1 MTRKSA
7 AQPPESPIAE
17 SATDVQY
24 LGRKTSRQGSEQRR
38 QAILDASMRIIVRDG
53 VRAIRHRAVAAE
65 AQVPLSATTY
75 YFKDID
81 DLIIDTFALFIERS
95 AANMAAFWLSVQAEL
110 ERVVRYRES
119 NSEVLQVMVDY
130 IVRMT
135 VDYVHSELIHGR
147 DRLMAEQALR
157 VEALINPRLHDLV
170 NAHRKILWS
179 GVDKLFEA
187 MGSPQP
193 FEDAQA
199 FVAIVLRMEYQGLL
213 DGMDNLDLDEWRAV
227 LTRYLCLVMK
237 L

>member
-1 MTRKSA
+1 MTRKPV
-7 AQPPESPIAE
+7 AQPPVAPVTELN
-17 SATDVQY
+17 TDVQY
-24 LGRKTSRQGSEQRR
+24 LGRKASRQGSEQRR

-95 AANMAAFWLSVQAEL
+95 AANMAAFWQGAEDEL
-110 ERVVRYRES
+110 KQIAHYRES
-119 NSEVLQVMVDY
+119 DGEAQRRMITH
-130 IVRMT
+130 IVEKIL
-135 VDYVHSELIHGR
+135 DYVHGELVNGR
-147 DRLMAEQALR
+147 ERLMAEQALR
-157 VEALINPRLHDLV
+157 LEALINPRLHALA
-170 NAHRKILWS
+170 NAHRRILWR
-179 GVDKLFEA
+179 GVDDFFKAL
-187 MGSPQP
+187 GSQQP

-199 FVAIVLRMEYQGLL
+199 LVPIVLRMEYQGLL
-213 DGMDNLDLDEWRAV
+213 DGVDNLDINEWRAV